1 MANDEVSTDPEV
13 GAKARRAHWKRVRKL
28 EARCLKKERPPAGGG
43 ALYGLGMI
51 GALVYFMGSAQSPR
65 DYFVAFAKS
74 TVWPAILVYRAF
86 KVLGE

>member
-1 MANDEVSTDPEV
+1 MATDEVSTDAEV
-13 GAKARRAHWKRVRKL
+13 GAKARRGHWKKGASGRN
-28 EARCLKKERPPAGGG
+28 APPAGGG
-43 ALYGLGMI
+43 AVYGLGMI

>member
-1 MANDEVSTDPEV
+1 MATDEVSTDPEV
-13 GAKARRAHWKRVRKL
+13 GAKAPRPRWKHGAARRNG
-28 EARCLKKERPPAGGG
+28 PPAGGG
-43 ALYGLGMI
+43 PLYGLGMI

-86 KVLGE
+86 KILGE